1 MPNSVSET
9 AGQWEFPSALVWSS
23 VDDKGKKTKKDLAVP
38 KIDCKTLDEQTRKL
52 LLDIQK
58 NTKDFQFWDESLT
71 LDLVNETPMEHIFSH
86 VRWSMHCHVSDL
98 SDSNPLV
105 SSAYEQTYTN
115 KSNGCECR
123 WMTEGEMQGVGITSS
138 VRKVLAMVKK
148 TKTSSNGKK
157 RKRL

>member
-1 MPNSVSET
+1 MPDT
-9 AGQWEFPSALVWSS
+9 FLQIAGQWEFPSALVWSS
-23 VDDKGKKTKKDLAVP
+23 AADKGKKTKKDSAVP
-38 KIDCKTLDEQTRKL
+38 KIDRKTLDEQTRIL

-58 NTKDFQFWDESLT
+58 NTNDFQFWDESLS

-98 SDSNPLV
+98 SASNLV
-105 SSAYEQTYTN
+105 ISSAYEQTYTN

-148 TKTSSNGKK
+148 AKISSNGKK
-157 RKRL
+157 RKR